1 MHVRVGQVGSSFL
14 APLAMVTSTTV
25 AGRSRPIVPGRGA
38 DTCSR
43 GGGWSHPRSPL
54 TARGTPRTRLL
65 CSMGYTSSQNST
77 SLAGAASSMRLNSPV
92 LSSWMLQCSLGVMTI
107 WRPKNHWVLYGFS
120 GIGPGRVIPGVLQ
133 LGTQPRI
140 GWGTSASWAAAVAE
154 GAAPPA
160 VSADGGGC
168 WDPPELHAAPSSP
181 TASINTTIR
190 FISSSLIR
198 SGAGSV
204 APIQPVALG
213 RAVGVLSLAGAQ
225 IAGSVTDHDLAVQ
238 SRRKGGQ
245 LAVQDALRI
254 PSYRIVVMIPSASS
268 SGPRPSGDHAGLKA
282 ASGVWP
288 VVVRA
293 HNDAVGATARAA
305 PGF

>member
-43 GGGWSHPRSPL
+43 GVCWSHPRSPL

-120 GIGPGRVIPGVLQ
+120 GIFPGRVIPGVLQ
-133 LGTQPRI
+133 LGTQPRS
-140 GWGTSASWAAAVAE
+140 GGGPSASWAEGVA
-154 GAAPPA
+154 GGAPPPAAP
-160 VSADGGGC
+160 ADGGGC
-168 WDPPELHAAPSSP
+168 RDPLELHAALSSP
-181 TASINTTIR
+181 AATINTTMR

-198 SGAGSV
+198 SLAGSV

-213 RAVGVLSLAGAQ
+213 RAVGVLSLG
-225 IAGSVTDHDLAVQ
+225 GVRLLDRVTDHDLGVQ
-238 SRRKGGQ
+238 SRRKGGL

-254 PSYRIVVMIPSASS
+254 PSYRIVVI
-268 SGPRPSGDHAGLKA
+268 
-282 ASGVWP
+282 
-288 VVVRA
+288 
-293 HNDAVGATARAA
+293 ARVLAR
-305 PGF
+305 PGFGRPATVPG